1 MTVVREPLTTRIRS
15 WLDAGAPPVEG
26 EAMLIEALLELRVL
40 AAVVELQVIVIR
52 QRDVTIAALRSGVA
66 G

>member
-1 MTVVREPLTTRIRS
+1 
-15 WLDAGAPPVEG
+15 
-26 EAMLIEALLELRVL
+26 MLIEALLELRVL